1 MKIFRSDQIQSELI
15 NLCKKTRCTHFTY
28 CLSLSLENGTT
39 SSHAPC
45 FFIKMQQNV
54 NVWVE
59 EKIRHAHFTFDAS
72 KSMTNFQ
79 TLHFSQLNQ
88 LYI

>member
-1 MKIFRSDQIQSELI
+1 MHTFHLPPIF
-15 NLCKKTRCTHFTY
+15 F
-28 CLSLSLENGTT
+28 ENGTT

-59 EKIRHAHFTFDAS
+59 EKIRHTHFTFDAS

>member
-1 MKIFRSDQIQSELI
+1 MKIYWSNQIQSELI
-15 NLCKKTRCTHFTY
+15 NLCKK
-28 CLSLSLENGTT
+28 
-39 SSHAPC
+39 
-45 FFIKMQQNV
+45 QNV